1 METLRKWEQFLE
13 HYYKTYKYNFTVQK
27 IKEFPYPWLN
37 YRTPEYDT
45 FIKKEGYVSQREVF
59 YDEVVFDVDMNKDL
73 TYDEAKAEA
82 IRIAKILS
90 QRLKDLDYSHT
101 VWDSGGMGVHIH
113 LFLPELL
120 RLNNIENRIM
130 KRAILKMVGQGFV
143 RPRHYKGKVQL
154 QHLPTIQLEES
165 LHRKG
170 RKKKLL
176 WEYTDG
182 LNILSDFFYQE
193 LREEQARNDILRKH
207 FEKKKHDEKPN
218 GIVLLESENFYNF
231 KDGRDRALFILT
243 GYYRQFFEGEELF
256 KILKEWNI
264 RVLKGYFNDK
274 MIWAKIK
281 SSRPGIAY
289 NYLVELLDELGVDQ
303 KYVIGDKK

>member
-1 METLRKWEQFLE
+1 MESFRKWEQILQD
-13 HYYKTYKYNFTVQK
+13 YYDKYKYNFTVQK

-37 YRTPEYDT
+37 YKTPEYDA
-45 FIKKEGYVSQREVF
+45 FVKKEGYVSQREVF
-59 YDEVVFDVDMNKDL
+59 YDEVVFDIDMDKDL
-73 TYDEAKAEA
+73 SYEDAKKEA
-82 IRIAKILS
+82 IEIAKILS

-120 RLNNIENRIM
+120 KLTNIENRIM
-130 KRAILKMVGQGFV
+130 KRTILKTVGQGFI
-143 RPRHYKGKVQL
+143 RPRTHRGKVQL

-176 WEYTDG
+176 WEYKDG
-182 LNILSDFFYQE
+182 INILSSFFYQE
-193 LREEQARNDILRKH
+193 LREEQKRNDILRKH
-207 FEKKKHDEKPN
+207 FEKKKKDEKPN

-243 GYYRQFFEGEELF
+243 GYYKQFVQGEELF
-256 KILKEWNI
+256 NVLKEWNI
-264 RVLKGYFNDK
+264 KVLKGYFDDK
-274 MIWAKIK
+274 VIRAKMK
-281 SSRPGIAY
+281 SCRPGIAY

-303 KYVIGDKK
+303 KYVIEK